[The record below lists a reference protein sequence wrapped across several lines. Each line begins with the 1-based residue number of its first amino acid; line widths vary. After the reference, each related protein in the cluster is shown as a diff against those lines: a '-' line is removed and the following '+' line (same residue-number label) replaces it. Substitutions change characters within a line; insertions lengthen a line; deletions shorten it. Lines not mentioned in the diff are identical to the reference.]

1 MLVIDND
8 FNTFIQVTL
17 KAIQRDISYIRKDMK
32 KVEEAAYKTDIRA
45 NKIES
50 SFSFIRGGFYVF
62 IALFSIIL
70 ASVSMR

>member
-1 MLVIDND
+1 MDND

-32 KVEEAAYKTDIRA
+32 KVEEAAFKSENRV
-45 NKIES
+45 NKLES

-62 IALFSIIL
+62 VALFSVVL
-70 ASVSMR
+70 ASVAMR

>member
-1 MLVIDND
+1 MLVMEND

-32 KVEEAAYKTDIRA
+32 KVEEAAFKSENRV
-45 NKIES
+45 NKLES

-62 IALFSIIL
+62 VALFSVVL
-70 ASVSMR
+70 ASVAMR